1 MVGGTTYGRCDLWTT
16 TSLVTPGHSGRRGTL
31 PHGKR
36 LAPAI
41 VIRLADKLHQTVSL
55 LQEVLQQRASVFRE
69 ELGTLKD
76 YKAVIRVDPSVLPKF
91 CKARSVPYALRAKV
105 DQELDQLVAEG
116 ILEPVQYAELAAP
129 IVPVLKSD
137 QSVRICG
144 DFKQT
149 VNKASSVDRYPLP
162 KGEDLFAT
170 LSGGQIF
177 SKLDL
182 SQA

>member
-1 MVGGTTYGRCDLWTT
+1 M
-16 TSLVTPGHSGRRGTL
+16 
-31 PHGKR
+31 
-36 LAPAI
+36 
-41 VIRLADKLHQTVSL
+41 
-55 LQEVLQQRASVFRE
+55 
-69 ELGTLKD
+69 
-76 YKAVIRVDPSVLPKF
+76 IRVEPSVPPKF

-129 IVPVLKSD
+129 IVLVLKSD
-137 QSVRICG
+137 QSVCICG

-149 VNKASSVDRYPLP
+149 VNKASPVDRYPLP

-170 LSGGQIF
+170 LSRGQIF

-182 SQA
+182 SQAYQQVVLEDTSRDMVTINTQKGLLRYTRLPFGVSSAPGIFQ

>member
-1 MVGGTTYGRCDLWTT
+1 M
-16 TSLVTPGHSGRRGTL
+16 
-31 PHGKR
+31 
-36 LAPAI
+36 
-41 VIRLADKLHQTVSL
+41 
-55 LQEVLQQRASVFRE
+55 
-69 ELGTLKD
+69 
-76 YKAVIRVDPSVLPKF
+76 
-91 CKARSVPYALRAKV
+91 PYALRAKV
-105 DQELDQLVAEG
+105 DRELDQLVAEG

-137 QSVRICG
+137 RAVRICG

-149 VNKASSVDRYPLP
+149 VNKASSVDRYSLP

-182 SQA
+182 SQAYQQVVLEDAF